1 MTQNN
6 LGIALVSLGERE
18 SGPARLEEAVLALR
32 EALKE
37 RTRERVPLQWAA
49 TRKSLEIVLRFAQAA
64 NRKRAAR
71 YTLRLNRV
79 LKPS

>member
-49 TRKSLEIVLRFAQAA
+49 TRKSLEIMLRFLDE
-64 NRKRAAR
+64 RKRR
-71 YTLRLNRV
+71 TGSEPHDIR
-79 LKPS
+79 